1 MIDFN
6 YTTDFRLENEAIIS
20 DWIRGVIEEL
30 GFEVGDIMYHFCD
43 DEALYK
49 LNVEFLDHDTYTDI
63 ISFDYTMGK
72 QIHGEIYIS
81 VDRVTENAQTYSQ
94 SFENEMYRVMIHGI
108 LHYCGF
114 KDESDSERE
123 EMRTKEDW
131 ALSRLTVD

>member
-6 YTTDFRLENEAIIS
+6 YTTDFRLDNEAIIS
-20 DWIRGVIEEL
+20 YWIRGVIEEL
-30 GFEVGDIMYHFCD
+30 GFEMGDIMYHFCD
-43 DEALYK
+43 DEALHK

-63 ISFDYTMGK
+63 ISFDYTLGK

-94 SFENEMYRVMIHGI
+94 SFENEMYRVIIHGI

-114 KDESDSERE
+114 KDETDLQQK
-123 EMRTKEDW
+123 EMRAKEDW